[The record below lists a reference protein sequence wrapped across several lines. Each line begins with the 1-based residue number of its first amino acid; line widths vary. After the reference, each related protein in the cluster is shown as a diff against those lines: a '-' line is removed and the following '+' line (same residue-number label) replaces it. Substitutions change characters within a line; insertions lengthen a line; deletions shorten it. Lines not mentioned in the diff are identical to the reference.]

1 MPPTRDVQLLRA
13 DGQVGADAEEHGSGG
28 GLRKLLMVI
37 KGGEALEQ
45 RTQDYDAALKA
56 VNGCKEDKAKSLPGL
71 VMEAVK

>member
-1 MPPTRDVQLLRA
+1 
-13 DGQVGADAEEHGSGG
+13 
-28 GLRKLLMVI
+28 MVI